1 MFAIYFYLVKKGP
14 RYTTISAVDRGVELP
29 LLLGSAVS
37 DDENIYQTLGP
48 KQVINACGK
57 MTILGVSSVAPGDA
71 GHRARGIL
79 FRGD

>member
-1 MFAIYFYLVKKGP
+1 M
-14 RYTTISAVDRGVELP
+14 TQ
-29 LLLGSAVS
+29 
-37 DDENIYQTLGP
+37 NIYQQLGL

-57 MTILGVSSVAPGDA
+57 MTILGVSSVRAGGDA